1 VKPHQVAS
9 VTGASG
15 GIGRAAAEGLADARR
30 TALVG
35 HLRGEAAAGDVVAAE
50 AAGGRAFAPGQLD
63 AVDLAGLVAYLAS
76 PAPGRVEGQVIRTT
90 GGIA

>member
-1 VKPHQVAS
+1 MKPHQVAS

-35 HLRGEAAAGDVVAAE
+35 HLREAAAGDVVAAE